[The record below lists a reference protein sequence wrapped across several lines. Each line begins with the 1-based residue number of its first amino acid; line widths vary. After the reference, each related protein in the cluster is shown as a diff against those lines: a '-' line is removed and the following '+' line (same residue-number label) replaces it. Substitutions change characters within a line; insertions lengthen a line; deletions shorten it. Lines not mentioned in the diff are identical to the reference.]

1 MNNLIAFISFLL
13 ITSPVLSQ
21 DFPEYGVIPAQEI
34 QMKEC
39 PFDTEADAVV
49 LVHEATA
56 DHDQQYKLI
65 TNHRVRIKILRE
77 KGMEYADIRIRFYS
91 KDNFENIDLVRGKI
105 YNDNGSGGIQFEEL
119 QNKAVYKKNINKYYS
134 EVVFTFPSVKV
145 GSIIEYTYRSTM
157 ENYGGL
163 DDWQFQQNI
172 PVMRSK
178 YSVVVIPNYEFT
190 YKVQKREDYEVKITP
205 EKGTGRISFEMKNIP
220 GLRDEP
226 YMDARK
232 DYLQRVIFQLS
243 AYTGT
248 FTKKFTN
255 TWPDM
260 IRELN
265 QHSNFGNQIG
275 KNLSGSESFI
285 AALKTEASQT
295 SILHKV
301 FDYVRSNI
309 AWNGFTGIYSSDGI
323 KTVWSKKTG
332 HSGEI
337 NLILISLLKEAG
349 IEAYPMLVSERDHGR
364 VNRDYPFLEQ
374 FSTVYTFAVADGKK
388 FYLNAVDKATPAHM
402 IPLDILN
409 TTALVVNK
417 KSGGL
422 IEINDDKFEYRDYI
436 NITGTIT
443 PDGKIK
449 GEVFL
454 SSMDYSR
461 IERLDAYKNRNSR
474 YLKSFTGSEGT
485 IIIDSFKTINEDV
498 DTLPLQHRFKFN
510 CGLNATGNYTMIP
523 TSFFSELKE
532 NPFLSNVRFSNIN
545 FGYRQS
551 INLNYF
557 LTLPEGTN
565 VDNLPKSIK
574 LVNADRSI
582 NFTRT
587 VIYDEKKRGLIS
599 RITITLNKSQYD
611 AEEYEAL
618 REFYKKMFDYLEEQ
632 IVIKKN

>member
-1 MNNLIAFISFLL
+1 MNKLIAFIFALL
-13 ITSPVLSQ
+13 IASPVLSQ
-21 DFPEYGVIPAQEI
+21 DFPDYGIIPARDI

-39 PFDTEADAVV
+39 PFDKEADAVV
-49 LVHEATA
+49 LAREAFA
-56 DHDQQYKLI
+56 DHDESYKLI
-65 TNHRVRIKILRE
+65 THHRVRLKILRE
-77 KGMEYADIRIRFYS
+77 KGMEYADIRIRYYS
-91 KDNFENIDLVRGKI
+91 KDNFESIDLVRGKI
-105 YNDNGSGGIQFEEL
+105 YNENGSGGIQFAEL
-119 QNKAVYKKNINKYYS
+119 ENKSVYKKNINKYYS

-157 ENYGGL
+157 ANYNGL
-163 DDWQFQQNI
+163 DDWQFQEKI
-172 PVMRSK
+172 PVLQSK
-178 YSVVVIPNYEFT
+178 YSVVIIPNYEFT
-190 YKVQKREDYEVKITP
+190 YKVQKREDYELKVTP
-205 EKGTGRISFEMKNIP
+205 DKSSGRISFEMKNIP

-243 AYTGT
+243 GYKGT
-248 FTKKFTN
+248 FSKKFTN

-265 QHSNFGNQIG
+265 QNSNFGNQIG

-285 AALKTEASQT
+285 TAFKTEVSQT

-301 FDYVRSNI
+301 FDYVRTNI

-323 KTVWSKKTG
+323 KSAWSKKTG

-337 NLILISLLKEAG
+337 NLILITLLKEAG
-349 IEAYPMLVSERDHGR
+349 IEAYPMLVSERDHGK
-364 VNRDYPFLEQ
+364 VNREYPFLEQ
-374 FSTVYTFAVADGKK
+374 FNTVYTFAVADGKK

-422 IEINDDKFEYRDYI
+422 IEINDEKFEYRDYV
-436 NITGTIT
+436 NVTGVIT

-461 IERLDAYKNRNSR
+461 IERLDAYKNRNSQ
-474 YLKSFTGSEGT
+474 YMKSFAGSAGT
-485 IIIDSFKTINEDV
+485 IIIDSFKTLNEDV
-498 DTLPLQHRFKFN
+498 DTLPLQHKFKFSYN
-510 CGLNATGNYTMIP
+510 LNATGDYTMIP
-523 TSFFSELKE
+523 TSFFSELQE

-551 INLNYF
+551 INLNYY
-557 LTLPEGTN
+557 LTLPEGIN
-565 VDNLPKSIK
+565 VDNLPKSVK

-582 NFTRT
+582 LFSRS
-587 VIYDEKKRGLIS
+587 VFYDEKKRGLVS
-599 RITITLNKSQYD
+599 RITVTLNKSQYD
-611 AEEYEAL
+611 AVEYPAL
-618 REFYKKMFDYLEEQ
+618 QEFYKKMFDYLEEQ
-632 IVIKKN
+632 IVIKKS